1 VIKMARNF
9 ERRPLAELTKELAL
23 AAQGHV
29 KADLAVRGGKL
40 VNVHTAEVY
49 PADVAVKYGRVVA
62 VGDVDHV
69 VGPNTEVIDA
79 TGYYV
84 SPGFLESHVHIES
97 SMVTPTQFCRA
108 VVPHGTTGV
117 FIDNH
122 EIANVLGL
130 AGIRLMLEES
140 RGLPLKVY
148 LTVPSCVPALPG
160 FDDAGAEIS
169 PGDIEEALKWKEVA
183 ALGEMMNMPGVVTGE
198 PRVHTML
205 RATLESGKVVT
216 GHWANP
222 DVGPAL
228 QAYVAAGISSDHE
241 STRKEEAIAKL
252 RLGMWVQFREGSAW
266 KDLAET
272 IRAITEEGLDPRHAL
287 LVADDVHADTLVS
300 QGHLDHILRRAIE
313 EGVDPVRTIQMI
325 TLNVAE
331 YFRMAHEI
339 GSVAPGRMA
348 DMVLFKEL
356 REPYVEKVI
365 VDGVL
370 VASDGRW
377 LVELPSFIYP
387 DFALRSVRLRAPLRP
402 EDFVIR
408 APVHSGAV
416 KVRVIRAVEAKATTL
431 YTEMELPVVD
441 GELRALSEL
450 DVAKLAVVERHKATG
465 QIGLGLVTGFGL
477 KAGAMAST
485 VAHDSHNLLVMGMN
499 DSDMAMAAN
508 VLAERGGGMVAVR
521 DGQVLALV
529 PLPVAGLMSTETVEV
544 VDQQIRAL
552 DRAWQELGCR
562 IVSPFMTMSLLSL
575 PVIPE
580 LRLTDRGL
588 VDVRE
593 VRQVD
598 LVVR

>member
-1 VIKMARNF
+1 MARNF
-9 ERRPLAELTKELAL
+9 ERKPLSALTRELVM
-23 AAQGHV
+23 AAQGKV
-29 KADLAVRGGKL
+29 KADLVVRGGKV
-40 VNVHTAEVY
+40 VNVHTAEIY
-49 PADVAVKYGRVVA
+49 PADVAVKHGRIVA
-62 VGDVDHV
+62 VGDVEHV
-69 VGPNTEVIDA
+69 LGSETEVIDA
-79 TGYYV
+79 AGHYV
-84 SPGFLESHVHIES
+84 APGFLESHVHIES

-122 EIANVLGL
+122 EIANVLGV
-130 AGIRLMLEES
+130 AGIKLMLEES

-160 FDDAGAEIS
+160 YDDAGAELG
-169 PGDIEEALKWKEVA
+169 PADIEEALQWDEVP
-183 ALGEMMNMPGVVTGE
+183 ALGEMMNMPGVIAGDAD
-198 PRVHTML
+198 VHAML
-205 RATLESGKVVT
+205 RATLEARKVIT
-216 GHWANP
+216 GHWASP
-222 DVGPAL
+222 DLGPAL
-228 QAYVAAGISSDHE
+228 QAYAAAGISSDHE
-241 STRKEEAIAKL
+241 STRKEDAVAKL

-266 KDLAET
+266 KDVAET

-300 QGHLDHILRRAIE
+300 EGHLDHILRRAIA
-313 EGVDPVRTIQMI
+313 EGVDPLRAIQMI

-331 YFRMAHEI
+331 YFRLAHEI
-339 GSVAPGRMA
+339 GSIAPGRMA

-365 VDGVL
+365 ADGVL
-370 VASDGRW
+370 VASEGKW
-377 LVELPSFIYP
+377 LVELPSFMYP
-387 DFALRSVRLRAPLRP
+387 DYAVRSVRLKAPLRP
-402 EDFVIR
+402 EDFVIKV
-408 APVHSGAV
+408 PVASGSV
-416 KVRVIRAVEAKATTL
+416 RVRVIRAVEAKATTL
-431 YTEMELPVVD
+431 YTEMDLPVVD
-441 GELRALSEL
+441 GELRASPEL
-450 DVAKLAVVERHKATG
+450 DVAKLAVVERHRATG

-485 VAHDSHNLLVMGMN
+485 VAHDSHNLLVMGMS
-499 DSDMAMAAN
+499 DGDMAAAAN
-508 VLAERGGGMVAVR
+508 VLAEHGGGMVAVR

-529 PLPVAGLMSTETVEV
+529 PLPVAGLMSTEPVEV
-544 VDQQIRAL
+544 VDQQIKAL
-552 DRAWQELGCR
+552 ERAWKELGCH

-588 VDVRE
+588 IDVRH